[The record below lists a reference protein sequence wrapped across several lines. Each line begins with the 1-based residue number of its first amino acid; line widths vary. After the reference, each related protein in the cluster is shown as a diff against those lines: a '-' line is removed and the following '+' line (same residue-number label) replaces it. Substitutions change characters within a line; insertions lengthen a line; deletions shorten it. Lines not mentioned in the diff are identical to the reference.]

1 MQVDF
6 DALTSQWPD
15 AAIAQLRQLTTPSQV
30 QDWLNQ
36 VPVREQGGLRSPLS
50 VMRDRQIGVL
60 DGALW
65 AAAALRRLGFPPTVA
80 VWAGPEEL
88 HAAAVFVD
96 ASGWALVSHHP
107 LAELRLGDRRW
118 LSLSSL
124 LADRALQVDASDVP
138 QAVLDLQQWDA
149 CDWLTDDQQLSA
161 VLQALEAQL
170 GLA

>member
-15 AAIAQLRQLTTPSQV
+15 AAIAQLRELATPAQI
-30 QDWLNQ
+30 QAWLDQ
-36 VPVREQGGLRSPLS
+36 FPVREQGWLRSPLS

-65 AAAALRRLGFPPTVA
+65 AAAALRRLGHPPVVA

-88 HAAAVFVD
+88 QAAAVFSDETGWSLVAHHSLAPLRHSDQRWPSLD
-96 ASGWALVSHHP
+96 ALRQERAEALDPH
-107 LAELRLGDRRW
+107 G
-118 LSLSSL
+118 
-124 LADRALQVDASDVP
+124 VP
-138 QAVLDLQQWDA
+138 QALLDLQQWDA
-149 CDWLTDDQQLSA
+149 CDWLTDDQQLSV
-161 VLQALEAQL
+161 VLEDLERQL